1 MRLGHRRAACA
12 VARCAGAPPQC
23 LCFADRLPA
32 SCRADSFP
40 SRAECSR
47 VVQGVVVNHHH
58 FIVIL
63 FGDGES
69 RSVPIDLMGRK
80 SQKVPSAPTSG
91 TGAEERLLRGFV
103 FKCDHEELVVAV
115 RIGELDAAVHVELQ
129 WRREH
134 RDPGLISMPSSV

>member
-1 MRLGHRRAACA
+1 MFG
-12 VARCAGAPPQC
+12 
-23 LCFADRLPA
+23 LCK
-32 SCRADSFP
+32 
-40 SRAECSR
+40 
-47 VVQGVVVNHHH
+47 GVVVNHHH
-58 FIVIL
+58 FIVIP

-69 RSVPIDLMGRK
+69 RSVPIDLMGEEVSEGPIRTDFGN
-80 SQKVPSAPTSG
+80 S
-91 TGAEERLLRGFV
+91 AEERLLRGFV